1 MSDEISMYKDY
12 LKLEKNYSD
21 KTIESYL
28 EDIKKFYKYVEKRGV
43 NPLKVSNLTIRGFL
57 SDERL
62 HNISK
67 RTLKRRLSGLRSFYD
82 FLEKNKYVKYN
93 PFVAVTSP
101 KAEIKYPKILF
112 DESVEKL
119 LEANKERKDE
129 LMERDQ
135 AIIEL
140 LYASGFR
147 GSELV
152 NINVSDVDFKGR
164 IIKVI
169 GKGSKERIVPFSL
182 ECQKALMSYY
192 KHLRP
197 QLLAKSTSE
206 DISTKLFLNSK
217 GEQLTLRGLEYI
229 LTQVEKKTG
238 IFLGLHPH
246 MLRHTFA
253 TGLLERGADLRVI
266 QTMLGHASISTT
278 QIYTHVTTEAMK
290 KEYDIAHPRAKIKK

>member
-28 EDIKKFYKYVEKRGV
+28 EDIKKFYKYTEKRGV
-43 NPLKVSNLTIRGFL
+43 NPLNVSNLTIRGFL

-93 PFVAVTSP
+93 PFIAVTSP

>member
-28 EDIKKFYKYVEKRGV
+28 EDIKKFYKYTEKRGV

-93 PFVAVTSP
+93 PFIAVTSP

-206 DISTKLFLNSK
+206 DISTKLFLNNK

>member
-1 MSDEISMYKDY
+1 
-12 LKLEKNYSD
+12 
-21 KTIESYL
+21 
-28 EDIKKFYKYVEKRGV
+28 
-43 NPLKVSNLTIRGFL
+43 
-57 SDERL
+57 
-62 HNISK
+62 
-67 RTLKRRLSGLRSFYD
+67 
-82 FLEKNKYVKYN
+82 
-93 PFVAVTSP
+93 
-101 KAEIKYPKILF
+101 
-112 DESVEKL
+112 
-119 LEANKERKDE
+119 
-129 LMERDQ
+129 
-135 AIIEL
+135 
-140 LYASGFR
+140 
-147 GSELV
+147 
-152 NINVSDVDFKGR
+152 
-164 IIKVI
+164 
-169 GKGSKERIVPFSL
+169 
-182 ECQKALMSYY
+182 MSYY

>member
-1 MSDEISMYKDY
+1 MSDEISMYKEY
-12 LKLEKNYSD
+12 LKLEKGYSD

-28 EDIKKFYKYVEKRGV
+28 EDIKKFYKYAEKRGF

-62 HNISK
+62 NNISK

-82 FLEKNKYVKYN
+82 YLEKNKYVKFN
-93 PFVAVTSP
+93 PFVAATSP
-101 KAEIKYPKILF
+101 KADIKYPKVLF
-112 DESVEKL
+112 DDDVEKL
-119 LEANKERKDE
+119 LKANLERKDE

-135 AIIEL
+135 AILEL

-152 NINVSDVDFKGR
+152 NINVSDVDFRGR
-164 IIKVI
+164 IIKVL
-169 GKGSKERIVPFSL
+169 GKGSKERIVPFSV
-182 ECQKALMSYY
+182 ECQKALNTYY
-192 KHLRP
+192 KDLRP
-197 QLLAKSTSE
+197 KLLLKSTSE
-206 DISTKLFLNSK
+206 EISTKLFLNSK
-217 GEQLTLRGLEYI
+217 GEKLTLRGLEYI
-229 LTQVEKKTG
+229 LHQIENKTG

-290 KEYDIAHPRAKIKK
+290 KEYNEAHPRAKIKK

>member
-28 EDIKKFYKYVEKRGV
+28 EDIKKFYKYTEKRGV

-93 PFVAVTSP
+93 PFIAVTSP

-147 GSELV
+147 GSEVV

>member
-28 EDIKKFYKYVEKRGV
+28 EDIKKFYKYPEKRGV

-93 PFVAVTSP
+93 PFIAVTSP

>member
-1 MSDEISMYKDY
+1 MSDEISMYKEY
-12 LKLEKNYSD
+12 LKLEKGYSD

-28 EDIKKFYKYVEKRGV
+28 EDIKKFYKYAEKRGF

-62 HNISK
+62 NNISK

-82 FLEKNKYVKYN
+82 YLEKNKYVKFN

-101 KAEIKYPKILF
+101 KADIKYPKVLF
-112 DESVEKL
+112 DDDVEKL
-119 LEANKERKDE
+119 LKANLERKDE

-135 AIIEL
+135 AILEL

-152 NINVSDVDFKGR
+152 NINVSDVDFRGR
-164 IIKVI
+164 IIKVL
-169 GKGSKERIVPFSL
+169 GKGSKERIVPFSV
-182 ECQKALMSYY
+182 ECQKALNTYY
-192 KHLRP
+192 KDLRP
-197 QLLAKSTSE
+197 KLLLKSTSE
-206 DISTKLFLNSK
+206 EISTKLFLNSK
-217 GEQLTLRGLEYI
+217 GEKLTLRGLEYI
-229 LTQVEKKTG
+229 LHQIENKTG

-290 KEYDIAHPRAKIKK
+290 KEYNEAHPRAKIKK